1 MQSSAEIFERKKQES
16 LQLKKNAQKFAE
28 KLARNKA
35 EKVFME
41 RLNPMTMFTED
52 KKRQFIEKMSKQYEP
67 IFYKDIIN
75 KVITQ
80 KVMEEQRKAYSESF
94 SKSNKKNKKQTFKN
108 ERLDIKKQDTENDEE
123 NKDIAQS
130 IINSSREVY
139 DLLKTESNEKELL
152 DNDEISDSILQN
164 IEHCEKIENTENIFS
179 NQDGNGNLVM
189 SILNKDNNEK
199 RIKPTFGK

>member
-80 KVMEEQRKAYSESF
+80 KVMEEQRKAYSESV
-94 SKSNKKNKKQTFKN
+94 SKFNKKKSLKN
-108 ERLDIKKQDTENDEE
+108 ERLDIKKQDTDNDEE

-139 DLLKTESNEKELL
+139 DLLKTETNGKELL
-152 DNDEISDSILQN
+152 DNDQISDSILQN
-164 IEHCEKIENTENIFS
+164 IEHCENIENTENIFS

>member
-41 RLNPMTMFTED
+41 RLNPMTMFTEE

-80 KVMEEQRKAYSESF
+80 KVMEEQRKEYSESV
-94 SKSNKKNKKQTFKN
+94 SKFNKKKSLKN
-108 ERLDIKKQDTENDEE
+108 ERLDIKKQDTDNDEE

-139 DLLKTESNEKELL
+139 DLLKTETNGKELL
-152 DNDEISDSILQN
+152 DNDQISDSILQN
-164 IEHCEKIENTENIFS
+164 IEHCENIENTENIFS

>member
-41 RLNPMTMFTED
+41 RLNPMTMFTEE

-80 KVMEEQRKAYSESF
+80 KVMEEQRKEYSESV
-94 SKSNKKNKKQTFKN
+94 SKFNKKKSLKN
-108 ERLDIKKQDTENDEE
+108 ERLDIKKQDTDNDEE

-139 DLLKTESNEKELL
+139 DLLKTETNGKELL
-152 DNDEISDSILQN
+152 DNDQISDSILQN
-164 IEHCEKIENTENIFS
+164 IEHCENIENTDNIFS

>member
-41 RLNPMTMFTED
+41 RLNPMTMFTEE

-94 SKSNKKNKKQTFKN
+94 SKSNKKNKQSFKN
-108 ERLDIKKQDTENDEE
+108 QGLDVKKQDIENDEE
-123 NKDIAQS
+123 NKNIAQS

-139 DLLKTESNEKELL
+139 DLLKTESNGKELL

-164 IEHCEKIENTENIFS
+164 IEHCENIENTENIFS
-179 NQDGNGNLVM
+179 NQDGSGNLVM

-199 RIKPTFGK
+199 KIKPTFGK

>member
-1 MQSSAEIFERKKQES
+1 MQSSTEIFERKKQES

-28 KLARNKA
+28 KLARDKA

-41 RLNPMTMFTED
+41 RLNPMTMFTEE
-52 KKRQFIEKMSKQYEP
+52 KKRKFIEKMSKQYEP

-75 KVITQ
+75 KIITQ
-80 KVMEEQRKAYSESF
+80 KVMEEQKTYSESL
-94 SKSNKKNKKQTFKN
+94 SKSNKKNKQSFKN
-108 ERLDIKKQDTENDEE
+108 QGLDIKKQEIDNDDE

-152 DNDEISDSILQN
+152 DNDQISDSILQN
-164 IEHCEKIENTENIFS
+164 IEHCGNIENTENIFS
-179 NQDGNGNLVM
+179 NQNGNGNLVM
-189 SILNKDNNEK
+189 SILNKDNEGK
-199 RIKPTFGK
+199 IKPTFGK

>member
-80 KVMEEQRKAYSESF
+80 KVMEEQRTAYSKSV

-164 IEHCEKIENTENIFS
+164 IEHCENIENTENIFS

>member
-80 KVMEEQRKAYSESF
+80 KVMEEQRKEYSESV
-94 SKSNKKNKKQTFKN
+94 SKFNKKKSLKN
-108 ERLDIKKQDTENDEE
+108 ERLDIKKQDTDNDEE

-139 DLLKTESNEKELL
+139 DLLKTETNGKELL
-152 DNDEISDSILQN
+152 DNDQISDSILQN
-164 IEHCEKIENTENIFS
+164 IEHCENIENTENIFS